1 MENET
6 LFSALADF
14 SEAEAKAVSEYETEN
29 NKWWNGLTP
38 DEREDAFYA
47 VCKRIYEARVVEN
60 RSYRGTLYDKF
71 GFAPHTYRLGMECGF
86 FSLHNMLHQAREY
99 EALHGVTRFEVIDKN
114 GRTYVNYLD
123 DSERISYNL
132 QDDDRTLKVF
142 IEPYILVENN
152 S

>member
-1 MENET
+1 MNDK
-6 LFSALADF
+6 LFAALKDF
-14 SEAEAKAVSEYETEN
+14 SEAEAEAVSEYETKN
-29 NKWWNGLTP
+29 NEWWNALTEE
-38 DEREDAFYA
+38 EREDAFYA

-60 RSYRGTLYDKF
+60 RSYRGTLYGKF
-71 GFAPHTYRLGMECGF
+71 GFDPGMYRMGMECGF

-99 EALHGVTRFEVIDKN
+99 EAMNQVTRFEVIDKN

-123 DSERISYNL
+123 DSEIISYNL

-142 IEPYILVENN
+142 IEPCILVKNN